1 MAPMT
6 LRPLLL
12 ALACLVAFPA
22 LRAQE
27 DPKPGKL
34 AEDRTFAKLRGIS
47 YFFID
52 VVTSETRPEDADLRG
67 EIRDAIELE
76 MRRNNI
82 VPKEFVGGN
91 SESATPLLT
100 IEVKFERGLGRYEAV
115 INLTVR
121 DNATITRNREAVLAT
136 TYAQTKKA
144 VGSSDGT
151 LSREIKGRSRELVI
165 ELIDGLK
172 KLQGK

>member
-1 MAPMT
+1 MRST
-6 LRPLLL
+6 LL
-12 ALACLVAFPA
+12 ALACLLALPV

-27 DPKPGKL
+27 DPKTGKV

-52 VVTSETRPEDADLRG
+52 VVTSETRPEDADLRS

-76 MRRNNI
+76 MRRSGI

-91 SESATPLLT
+91 VETAALELDLDGQERRGGLDVAIVNLT
-100 IEVKFERGLGRYEAV
+100 I
-115 INLTVR
+115 R

-151 LSREIKGRSRELVI
+151 LAREVKGRSRELVI
-165 ELIDGLK
+165 ELIEGLK
-172 KLQGK
+172 KSQGK

>member
-1 MAPMT
+1 M
-6 LRPLLL
+6 RPVLL
-12 ALACLVAFPA
+12 ALACLLAFPA

-27 DPKPGKL
+27 ETKPGKL
-34 AEDRTFAKLRGIS
+34 PEDRTFAKLRGIS

-52 VVTSETRPEDADLRG
+52 VVTSETRPEDADLRS

-76 MRRNNI
+76 MRRSNI

-91 SESATPLLT
+91 SETATPLLT

-115 INLTVR
+115 INLTIR
-121 DNATITRNREAVLAT
+121 DNATIKRNSEAVLAV

-151 LSREIKGRSRELVI
+151 LAREIKGRSRELAI

>member
-1 MAPMT
+1 M
-6 LRPLLL
+6 RPLLL
-12 ALACLVAFPA
+12 ALACLLALPV

-27 DPKPGKL
+27 DPKPGKV

-52 VVTSETRPEDADLRG
+52 VVTSETRPEDADLRS

-76 MRRNNI
+76 MRRSGI

-91 SESATPLLT
+91 VETATPLLT
-100 IEVKFERGLGRYEAV
+100 IEVKFERGLGRYEAIV
-115 INLTVR
+115 NLTIR

-151 LSREIKGRSRELVI
+151 LAREVKGRSRELVI

-172 KLQGK
+172 KSQGK

>member
-1 MAPMT
+1 M
-6 LRPLLL
+6 RPVLL
-12 ALACLVAFPA
+12 ALACLLAFPA

-27 DPKPGKL
+27 ETKPGKL
-34 AEDRTFAKLRGIS
+34 PEDRTFAKLRGIS

-52 VVTSETRPEDADLRG
+52 VVTSETRPEDADLRS

-76 MRRNNI
+76 MRRSNI

-91 SESATPLLT
+91 SELATPLLT

-115 INLTVR
+115 INLTIR
-121 DNATITRNREAVLAT
+121 DNATSTRNREPVLAV

-151 LSREIKGRSRELVI
+151 LAREIKGRSRELAI

>member
-1 MAPMT
+1 M
-6 LRPLLL
+6 RPLLL
-12 ALACLVAFPA
+12 ALACLLALPV

-27 DPKPGKL
+27 DPKTGKV

-52 VVTSETRPEDADLRG
+52 VVTSESRPEDADLRS

-76 MRRNNI
+76 MRRSNL

-91 SESATPLLT
+91 SEAATPLLT
-100 IEVKFERGLGRYEAV
+100 IEVKFERGLGRYEAIV
-115 INLTVR
+115 NLTIR

-151 LSREIKGRSRELVI
+151 LVREIKGRSRELVI
-165 ELIDGLK
+165 ELIEGLK
-172 KLQGK
+172 KSQGK

>member
-1 MAPMT
+1 M
-6 LRPLLL
+6 RPLLL

-27 DPKPGKL
+27 DPKTAKP

-82 VPKEFVGGN
+82 VPKEFAGGN
-91 SESATPLLT
+91 SEAATPLLT
-100 IEVKFERGLGRYEAV
+100 IEVRFERGLGRYEAM
-115 INLTVR
+115 INLTIR

-144 VGSSDGT
+144 VGSSEGT

>member
-1 MAPMT
+1 M
-6 LRPLLL
+6 RPVLL
-12 ALACLVAFPA
+12 ALACLLAFPA

-27 DPKPGKL
+27 ETKPGKL
-34 AEDRTFAKLRGIS
+34 SEDRTFAKLRGIS

-52 VVTSETRPEDADLRG
+52 VVTTETRPEDADLRS

-76 MRRNNI
+76 MRRSNI

-91 SESATPLLT
+91 SETATPLLT

-115 INLTVR
+115 INLTIR
-121 DNATITRNREAVLAT
+121 DNATIKRNSEAVLAV

-151 LSREIKGRSRELVI
+151 LAREIKGRSRELAI

>member
-1 MAPMT
+1 MRT
-6 LRPLLL
+6 LTI
-12 ALACLVAFPA
+12 ALACLLALPV

-27 DPKPGKL
+27 DPKPGKA

-52 VVTSETRPEDADLRG
+52 VVTSETRPEDADLRS

-76 MRRNNI
+76 MRRSAI

-91 SESATPLLT
+91 VETATPLLT
-100 IEVKFERGLGRYEAV
+100 IEVKFERGLGRYEAIV
-115 INLTVR
+115 NLTIR

-151 LSREIKGRSRELVI
+151 LAREVKGRSRELVI

-172 KLQGK
+172 KSQGK

>member
-1 MAPMT
+1 M
-6 LRPLLL
+6 RPVLL
-12 ALACLVAFPA
+12 ALACLLAFPD

-27 DPKPGKL
+27 ETKPGKL
-34 AEDRTFAKLRGIS
+34 PEDRTFAKLRGIS

-52 VVTSETRPEDADLRG
+52 VVTTETRPEDADLRS

-76 MRRNNI
+76 MRRSNI

-91 SESATPLLT
+91 SETATPLLT

-115 INLTVR
+115 INLTIR
-121 DNATITRNREAVLAT
+121 DNATIKRNSEAVLAV

-151 LSREIKGRSRELVI
+151 LAREIKGRSRELAI

>member
-1 MAPMT
+1 M
-6 LRPLLL
+6 RPLLL
-12 ALACLVAFPA
+12 ALACLLALPV

-27 DPKPGKL
+27 DPKTGKV

-52 VVTSETRPEDADLRG
+52 VVTSETRPEDADLRS

-76 MRRNNI
+76 MRRSGI

-91 SESATPLLT
+91 VETATPLLT
-100 IEVKFERGLGRYEAV
+100 IEVKFERGLGRYEAIV
-115 INLTVR
+115 NLTIR

-151 LSREIKGRSRELVI
+151 LAREVKGRSRELVI

-172 KLQGK
+172 KSQGK

>member
-1 MAPMT
+1 M
-6 LRPLLL
+6 RPALL
-12 ALACLVAFPA
+12 ALACLLA
-22 LRAQE
+22 LPVVRAQE
-27 DPKPGKL
+27 DPKPGRIT
-34 AEDRTFAKLRGIS
+34 EDRTFAKLRGIS

-52 VVTSETRPEDADLRG
+52 VVTSETRPEDADLRS

-76 MRRNNI
+76 MRRSNI

-91 SESATPLLT
+91 AETATPLLT

-115 INLTVR
+115 INLTIR
-121 DNATITRNREAVLAT
+121 DNATITRNREAVMAV

-151 LSREIKGRSRELVI
+151 LAREIKGRSRELVI

-172 KLQGK
+172 KSQGK

>member
-1 MAPMT
+1 M
-6 LRPLLL
+6 RPLLL
-12 ALACLVAFPA
+12 ALACLLALPV

-27 DPKPGKL
+27 DPKTGKV

-52 VVTSETRPEDADLRG
+52 VVTSETRPEDADLRS

-76 MRRNNI
+76 MRRSGI

-91 SESATPLLT
+91 VETATPLLT
-100 IEVKFERGLGRYEAV
+100 IEVKFERGLGRYEAIV
-115 INLTVR
+115 NLTIR

-151 LSREIKGRSRELVI
+151 LAREVKGRSRELVI
-165 ELIDGLK
+165 ELIEGLK
-172 KLQGK
+172 KSQGK

>member
-1 MAPMT
+1 M
-6 LRPLLL
+6 RPVLL
-12 ALACLVAFPA
+12 ALACLLAFPA

-27 DPKPGKL
+27 ETKPGKL
-34 AEDRTFAKLRGIS
+34 PEDRTFAKLRGIS

-52 VVTSETRPEDADLRG
+52 VVTTETRPEDADLRS

-76 MRRNNI
+76 MRRSNI

-91 SESATPLLT
+91 SETATPLLT

-115 INLTVR
+115 INLTIR
-121 DNATITRNREAVLAT
+121 DNATIKRNSEAVLAV

-151 LSREIKGRSRELVI
+151 LAREIKGRSRELAI

>member
-1 MAPMT
+1 MRT
-6 LRPLLL
+6 LTI
-12 ALACLVAFPA
+12 ALACLLALPV

-27 DPKPGKL
+27 DPKPGKA

-52 VVTSETRPEDADLRG
+52 VVTSETRPEDADLRS

-76 MRRNNI
+76 MRRSGI

-91 SESATPLLT
+91 VETATPLLT
-100 IEVKFERGLGRYEAV
+100 IEVKFERGLGRYEAIV
-115 INLTVR
+115 NLTIR

-151 LSREIKGRSRELVI
+151 LAREVKGRSRELVI

-172 KLQGK
+172 KSQGK

>member
-1 MAPMT
+1 M
-6 LRPLLL
+6 RPVLL
-12 ALACLVAFPA
+12 ALACLLAFPA

-27 DPKPGKL
+27 ETKPGKL
-34 AEDRTFAKLRGIS
+34 PEDRTFAKLRGIS

-52 VVTSETRPEDADLRG
+52 VVTTETRPEDADLRS

-76 MRRNNI
+76 MRRSNI

-91 SESATPLLT
+91 SELATPLLT

-115 INLTVR
+115 INLTIR
-121 DNATITRNREAVLAT
+121 DNATIKRNSEAVLAV

-151 LSREIKGRSRELVI
+151 LAREIKGRSRELAI

>member
-1 MAPMT
+1 M
-6 LRPLLL
+6 RPVLL
-12 ALACLVAFPA
+12 ALACLLVFPA

-27 DPKPGKL
+27 ETKPGKL
-34 AEDRTFAKLRGIS
+34 PEDRTFAKLRGIS

-52 VVTSETRPEDADLRG
+52 VVTTETRPEDADLRS

-76 MRRNNI
+76 MRRSNI

-91 SESATPLLT
+91 SETATPLLT

-115 INLTVR
+115 INLTIR
-121 DNATITRNREAVLAT
+121 DNATIKRNSEAVLAV

-151 LSREIKGRSRELVI
+151 LAREIKGRSRELAI

>member
-1 MAPMT
+1 M
-6 LRPLLL
+6 RPLLL
-12 ALACLVAFPA
+12 ALACLLALPV

-27 DPKPGKL
+27 DPKPGKV

-52 VVTSETRPEDADLRG
+52 VVTSETRPEDADLRS

-76 MRRNNI
+76 MRRSGI

-91 SESATPLLT
+91 VETATPLLT
-100 IEVKFERGLGRYEAV
+100 IEVKFERGLGRYEAIV
-115 INLTVR
+115 NLTIR

-144 VGSSDGT
+144 VGSSDST
-151 LSREIKGRSRELVI
+151 LAREVKGRSRELVI

-172 KLQGK
+172 KSQGK

>member
-1 MAPMT
+1 M
-6 LRPLLL
+6 RPVLL
-12 ALACLVAFPA
+12 ALACLLAFPA

-27 DPKPGKL
+27 ETKPGKL
-34 AEDRTFAKLRGIS
+34 PEDRTFAKLRGIS

-52 VVTSETRPEDADLRG
+52 VVTSETRPEDADLRS

-76 MRRNNI
+76 MRRSGI

-91 SESATPLLT
+91 VETATPLLT
-100 IEVKFERGLGRYEAV
+100 IEVKFERGLGRYEAIV
-115 INLTVR
+115 NLTIR

-151 LSREIKGRSRELVI
+151 LAREVKGRSRELVI

-172 KLQGK
+172 KSQGK

>member
-1 MAPMT
+1 M
-6 LRPLLL
+6 RPALL
-12 ALACLVAFPA
+12 ALACLLA
-22 LRAQE
+22 LPVVRAQE
-27 DPKPGKL
+27 DPKPGKV

-52 VVTSETRPEDADLRG
+52 VVTSETRPEDADLRS

-76 MRRNNI
+76 MRRSGI

-91 SESATPLLT
+91 VETATPLLT
-100 IEVKFERGLGRYEAV
+100 IEVKFERGLGRYEAIV
-115 INLTVR
+115 NLTIR

-151 LSREIKGRSRELVI
+151 LAREVKGRSRELVI

-172 KLQGK
+172 KSQGK

>member
-1 MAPMT
+1 M
-6 LRPLLL
+6 RPVLL
-12 ALACLVAFPA
+12 ALACLLAFPA

-27 DPKPGKL
+27 ETKPGKL
-34 AEDRTFAKLRGIS
+34 PEDRTFAKLRGIS

-52 VVTSETRPEDADLRG
+52 VVTSETRPEDADLRS

-76 MRRNNI
+76 MRRSNI

-91 SESATPLLT
+91 SELATPLLT

-115 INLTVR
+115 INLTIR
-121 DNATITRNREAVLAT
+121 DNATIKRNSEAVLAV
-136 TYAQTKKA
+136 TYVQTKKA

-151 LSREIKGRSRELVI
+151 LAREIKGRSRELAI

>member
-1 MAPMT
+1 MRST
-6 LRPLLL
+6 LL
-12 ALACLVAFPA
+12 ALACLLALPV

-27 DPKPGKL
+27 DPKPVKL
-34 AEDRTFAKLRGIS
+34 PEDRTFAKLRGIS

-52 VVTSETRPEDADLRG
+52 VATSESRPEDADLRG

-76 MRRNNI
+76 MRRSNL

-91 SESATPLLT
+91 SEAATPLLT

-115 INLTVR
+115 INLTIR
-121 DNATITRNREAVLAT
+121 DNATITR
-136 TYAQTKKA
+136 KKA

-151 LSREIKGRSRELVI
+151 LVREIKGRSRELVI
-165 ELIDGLK
+165 ELIEGLK
-172 KLQGK
+172 KSQGK

>member
-1 MAPMT
+1 M
-6 LRPLLL
+6 RPLLL
-12 ALACLVAFPA
+12 ALACLLALPV

-27 DPKPGKL
+27 DPKTGKV

-52 VVTSETRPEDADLRG
+52 VVTSETRPEDADLRS

-76 MRRNNI
+76 MRRSGI

-91 SESATPLLT
+91 VETATPLLT
-100 IEVKFERGLGRYEAV
+100 IEVKFERGLGRYEAIV
-115 INLTVR
+115 NLTIR

>member
-1 MAPMT
+1 MRST
-6 LRPLLL
+6 LL
-12 ALACLVAFPA
+12 ALACLLALPV

-27 DPKPGKL
+27 DPKTGKV

-52 VVTSETRPEDADLRG
+52 VVTSETRPEDADLRS

-76 MRRNNI
+76 MRRSGI

-91 SESATPLLT
+91 VETATPLLT
-100 IEVKFERGLGRYEAV
+100 IEVKFERGLGRYEAIV
-115 INLTVR
+115 NLTIR

-151 LSREIKGRSRELVI
+151 LAREVKGRSRELVI
-165 ELIDGLK
+165 ELIEGLK
-172 KLQGK
+172 KSQGK

>member
-1 MAPMT
+1 M
-6 LRPLLL
+6 RPLLL
-12 ALACLVAFPA
+12 ALACLLALPV

-27 DPKPGKL
+27 DPKTGKV

-76 MRRNNI
+76 MRRSNL

-91 SESATPLLT
+91 SEAATPLLT

-115 INLTVR
+115 INLTIR
-121 DNATITRNREAVLAT
+121 DNATITRNREPVLAV

-151 LSREIKGRSRELVI
+151 LVR
-165 ELIDGLK
+165 
-172 KLQGK
+172 

>member
-1 MAPMT
+1 M
-6 LRPLLL
+6 RPALL
-12 ALACLVAFPA
+12 ALACLLA
-22 LRAQE
+22 LPVVRAQE
-27 DPKPGKL
+27 DPKPGKV

-52 VVTSETRPEDADLRG
+52 VVTSETRPEVADLRG

-76 MRRNNI
+76 MRRSGI

-91 SESATPLLT
+91 SETATPLLT
-100 IEVKFERGLGRYEAV
+100 IEVRFERGLGRYEAV
-115 INLTVR
+115 INLTIR

-151 LSREIKGRSRELVI
+151 LAREIKGRSRELVI
-165 ELIDGLK
+165 ELIEGLK
-172 KLQGK
+172 KSQGK

>member
-1 MAPMT
+1 M
-6 LRPLLL
+6 RPVLL
-12 ALACLVAFPA
+12 ALACLLAFPA

-27 DPKPGKL
+27 ETKPGKL
-34 AEDRTFAKLRGIS
+34 PEDRTFAKLRGIS

-52 VVTSETRPEDADLRG
+52 VVTSETRPEDADLRS

-76 MRRNNI
+76 MRRSNI

-91 SESATPLLT
+91 SELATPLLT

-115 INLTVR
+115 INLTIR
-121 DNATITRNREAVLAT
+121 DNATIKRNSEAVLAV

-144 VGSSDGT
+144 IGSSDGT
-151 LSREIKGRSRELVI
+151 LAREIKGRSRELAI

>member
-1 MAPMT
+1 MGTIPM
-6 LRPLLL
+6 RPLLL
-12 ALACLVAFPA
+12 ALACVVAFPT

-27 DPKPGKL
+27 DPKPGKV

-52 VVTSETRPEDADLRG
+52 VITSETRPEDADLRS

-82 VPKEFVGGN
+82 VPKEFVGG
-91 SESATPLLT
+91 STESATPLLT

-115 INLTVR
+115 INLTIR

-165 ELIDGLK
+165 ELIGGLK

>member
-1 MAPMT
+1 M
-6 LRPLLL
+6 RPLLL
-12 ALACLVAFPA
+12 ALACLLALPV

-27 DPKPGKL
+27 DPKTGKV

-52 VVTSETRPEDADLRG
+52 VVTSETRPEDADLRS

-76 MRRNNI
+76 MRRNGI

-91 SESATPLLT
+91 VETATPLLT
-100 IEVKFERGLGRYEAV
+100 IEVKFERGLGRYEAIV
-115 INLTVR
+115 NLTIR

-151 LSREIKGRSRELVI
+151 LAREVKGRSRELVI

-172 KLQGK
+172 KSQGK

>member
-1 MAPMT
+1 MRST
-6 LRPLLL
+6 LL
-12 ALACLVAFPA
+12 ALACLLALPV

-27 DPKPGKL
+27 DPKPVKL
-34 AEDRTFAKLRGIS
+34 PEDRTFAKLRGIS

-52 VVTSETRPEDADLRG
+52 VATSESRPEDADLRG

-76 MRRNNI
+76 MRRSNL
-82 VPKEFVGGN
+82 VPKEFVGG
-91 SESATPLLT
+91 TPLLT

-115 INLTVR
+115 INLTIR
-121 DNATITRNREAVLAT
+121 DNATITRNREPVLAV

-151 LSREIKGRSRELVI
+151 LIREIKGRSRELVI
-165 ELIDGLK
+165 ELIEGLK
-172 KLQGK
+172 KSQGK

>member
-1 MAPMT
+1 M
-6 LRPLLL
+6 RPVLL
-12 ALACLVAFPA
+12 ALACLLAFPA

-27 DPKPGKL
+27 ETKPGKL
-34 AEDRTFAKLRGIS
+34 PEDRTFAKLRGIS

-52 VVTSETRPEDADLRG
+52 VVTSETRPEDADLRS

-76 MRRNNI
+76 MRRSNI

-91 SESATPLLT
+91 SELATPLLT

-115 INLTVR
+115 INLTIR
-121 DNATITRNREAVLAT
+121 DNATIKRNSEAVLAV

-151 LSREIKGRSRELVI
+151 LAREIKGRSRELAI

>member
-1 MAPMT
+1 M
-6 LRPLLL
+6 RPVLL
-12 ALACLVAFPA
+12 ALACLLAFPA

-27 DPKPGKL
+27 ETKPGKL
-34 AEDRTFAKLRGIS
+34 PEDRTFAKLRGIS

-52 VVTSETRPEDADLRG
+52 IVTSETRPEDADLRS

-76 MRRNNI
+76 MRRSNI

-91 SESATPLLT
+91 SELATPLLT

-115 INLTVR
+115 INLTIR
-121 DNATITRNREAVLAT
+121 DNATIKRNSEAVLAV

-151 LSREIKGRSRELVI
+151 LAREIKGRSRELAI

>member
-1 MAPMT
+1 M
-6 LRPLLL
+6 RPLLL
-12 ALACLVAFPA
+12 ALACLLALPV

-27 DPKPGKL
+27 DPKPGKV

-52 VVTSETRPEDADLRG
+52 VVTSETRPEDADLRS

-76 MRRNNI
+76 MRRSGI

-91 SESATPLLT
+91 VETATPLLT
-100 IEVKFERGLGRYEAV
+100 IEVKFERGLGRYEANV
-115 INLTVR
+115 NLTIR

-151 LSREIKGRSRELVI
+151 LAREVKGRSRELVI

-172 KLQGK
+172 KSQGK

>member
-1 MAPMT
+1 M
-6 LRPLLL
+6 RPLLL
-12 ALACLVAFPA
+12 ALACLLALPV

-27 DPKPGKL
+27 DPKTGKV

-52 VVTSETRPEDADLRG
+52 VVTSETRPEDADLRS

-76 MRRNNI
+76 MRRSGI

-91 SESATPLLT
+91 AETATPLLT
-100 IEVKFERGLGRYEAV
+100 IEVKFERGLGRYEAIV
-115 INLTVR
+115 NLTIR

-151 LSREIKGRSRELVI
+151 LAREVKGRSRELVI

-172 KLQGK
+172 KSQGK